1 MCAQDCHCEC
11 QLNLELKVKTLIDSS
26 CNSVAKIV
34 DSVGRVRKFC
44 VCSSVSGSC
53 LDLEDAVDPVPCCS
67 DVPGS

>member
-11 QLNLELKVKTLIDSS
+11 QLNLKLKVKTLIESS
-26 CNSVAKIV
+26 CN
-34 DSVGRVRKFC
+34 SVGRVRKFC

-67 DVPGS
+67 DVPDS